1 MIIGMI
7 DKAQGRDS
15 PNNPFRLKR
24 SSLSGSKKEEF
35 RTVLSLL
42 IPKRFTKSAFKPTR
56 LKFLISHNPRGN
68 TLITLKGN
76 SVSHT

>member
-42 IPKRFTKSAFKPTR
+42 IPKRFTKSAFKPKR
-56 LKFLISHNPRGN
+56 RSWHRGLSAFL
-68 TLITLKGN
+68 TAAD
-76 SVSHT
+76 